1 MARRRHGHRRSIG
14 PNGRQQLT
22 RNIDTLPRAA
32 RRADASYLDFVEGL
46 RAYVLDDETFPAAA
60 EEALANSGVDSSQ
73 LDIGQIKRIIG
84 PLPATQMNNRLMR
97 SQQEMKWRRITATL
111 DEQRESLEAELDEFA
126 GRHPQGLEL
135 DPDFVRPDYTN
146 VHFHLQ
152 PGGYYKHPLAGVR
165 YHYGTKVFFRG
176 DNDKDQLHRKL
187 VEHTPSPA
195 DGQVKRVLDLA
206 CSVGQST
213 TALKAKYPDA
223 QVWGIDHSAP
233 MLKAAHRRAV
243 LLESQVTF
251 SQRLAEATRFGD
263 AEFDLVFALILFHE
277 LPQRIIAETVREAA
291 RVLRPGGLF
300 AVYDF
305 CDSASMSPLEI
316 YHRDFDARHNGEAYS
331 QDFCD
336 MDFAALLADSGFG
349 PIDVGLAGGYV
360 KRWFATRADE

>member
-1 MARRRHGHRRSIG
+1 L
-14 PNGRQQLT
+14 NK
-22 RNIDTLPRAA
+22 NIDTLPRTS

-60 EEALANSGVDSSQ
+60 NQAIAASGLSESD
-73 LDIGQIKRIIG
+73 LNIDQIRQTIG

-97 SQQEMKWRRITATL
+97 SQQEMKWRRITATF
-111 DEQRESLEAELDEFA
+111 DAQHESLEAELDEFA
-126 GRHPQGLEL
+126 NQHPQGLEL
-135 DPDFVRPDYTN
+135 DPNFVQPAYTN

-152 PGGYYKHPLAGVR
+152 PDGYYKHPLAGVR

-176 DNDKDQLHRKL
+176 DNDKDQLHGKL
-187 VEHTPSPA
+187 IKHTPAPA
-195 DGQVKRVLDLA
+195 DGNVKRILDLA

-223 QVWGIDHSAP
+223 QVWGVDHSAP

-243 LLESQVTF
+243 LLESDVTF
-251 SQRLAEATRFGD
+251 SQRLAEDTRFED
-263 AEFDLVFALILFHE
+263 AEFDLVFAFILFHE
-277 LPQRIIAETVREAA
+277 LPKRIIEETVREAA

-300 AVYDF
+300 VVYDF

-336 MDFAALLADSGFG
+336 MDLTALMGESGFE
-349 PIDVGLAGGYV
+349 PIDTSMAGGYV
-360 KRWFATRADE
+360 KRWFATRAEEQ